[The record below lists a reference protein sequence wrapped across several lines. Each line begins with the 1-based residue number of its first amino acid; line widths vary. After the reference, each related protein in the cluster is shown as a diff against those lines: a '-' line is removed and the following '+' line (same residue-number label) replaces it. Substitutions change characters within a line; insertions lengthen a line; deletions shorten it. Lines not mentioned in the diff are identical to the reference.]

1 MYDALEMTF
10 RKTRVPKDP
19 ACVLCGPN
27 PRIKDL
33 SGDYAV
39 SCAL

>member
-10 RKTRVPKDP
+10 RKTRVPNDL
-19 ACVLCGPN
+19 ACALCGPN

-33 SGDYAV
+33 SGNYAV